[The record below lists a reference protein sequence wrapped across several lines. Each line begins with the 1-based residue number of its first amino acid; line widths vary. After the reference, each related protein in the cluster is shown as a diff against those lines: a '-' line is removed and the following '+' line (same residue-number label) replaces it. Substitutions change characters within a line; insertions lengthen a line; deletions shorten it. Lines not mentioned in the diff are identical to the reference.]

1 MESAVSYTPEELA
14 QLLRVSKLTV
24 YDLIKKGEL
33 PAYRVGKQ
41 MRVDSA
47 DLDQYKRKMR
57 MSENAD
63 VRFASDRDS
72 RGGERSAVPTP
83 AAAAS
88 DTNTIVITGQDHLL
102 DLVARH
108 MEERSS
114 AKRPLRSM
122 MGSLDGLFS
131 LYRGE
136 SDLIS
141 THLFDGDS
149 GEYNLPYI
157 RRILVGFPYVVV
169 HLAERT
175 AGLYVTKGNP
185 HGIRNWADLT
195 VPGIRLANREKGSGA
210 RVLLEEELRIRHLNA
225 ASILGYE
232 REFRSHM
239 SVASQVAAGN
249 ADVGVGSERG
259 ALSADVDFIP
269 MRQERIDLVML
280 KKPGNREWINELK
293 ALLAS
298 PEFKAELGR
307 LGGYDSTSTG
317 KVIGEYGK

>member
-1 MESAVSYTPEELA
+1 MESAISYTPEELA

-47 DLDQYKRKMR
+47 DLDAYKRKMR
-57 MSENAD
+57 MSASGEDLFLSNA
-63 VRFASDRDS
+63 
-72 RGGERSAVPTP
+72 GGSSVAAPSPASAVRDG
-83 AAAAS
+83 S
-88 DTNTIVITGQDHLL
+88 SLVITGQDQLL

-108 MEERSS
+108 MEDLYP

-136 SDLIS
+136 SDLVS

-157 RRILVGFPYVVV
+157 RRILVGFPYVVI
-169 HLAERT
+169 HLADRM
-175 AGLYVTKGNP
+175 AGLYVAPGNP
-185 HGIRNWADLT
+185 LGIRGWEDLT
-195 VPGIRLANREKGSGA
+195 ASGIRLANREKGSGA
-210 RVLLEEELRIRHLNA
+210 RILLEEELRIRNLDA
-225 ASILGYE
+225 SSILGYE

-249 ADVGVGSERG
+249 ADAGVGSERG
-259 ALSADVDFIP
+259 AMSVEVDFVP
-269 MRQERIDLVML
+269 LRKERIDLVMM
-280 KKPGNREWINELK
+280 KKAENLEWIDRLK
-293 ALLAS
+293 ELLAS
-298 PEFKAELGR
+298 PEFKAELSR
-307 LGGYDSTSTG
+307 LGGYEHSGTG
-317 KVIGEYGK
+317 RVIWESGKN